1 MKYFLLFVSI
11 IIVAN
16 FSFAGKKY
24 RNFTEVPVC
33 EVQYISPDSLL
44 LADTLQNTN
53 PARWTLQTSPYLG
66 DTITVVGM
74 CLAPAKTITYTASGF
89 TLLLADTSA
98 SGIMKPW
105 CGLLVRCN
113 TADSGQ
119 AILDGI
125 LNIQKGDI
133 VKVTGFVSE
142 FPNNPTSMNS
152 ASQFQPIPGIAF
164 EIIGSGDVPKPH
176 PVSVGDFYTGLFP
189 NGTVRYSTGEQYE
202 GVYVEMTNLTV
213 NARVNT
219 SRGTFSVV
227 DAVGNS
233 ISDYDA
239 SHFFT
244 LGHGNPPIPGDPS
257 YTTLW
262 NKIQVGTLID
272 TLRGFITVA
281 SGQENQR
288 GYRIC
293 PTFIGDVVVGVV
305 KAQVYSHRRYPVIVP
320 SDSAPR
326 VNVTV
331 KEGENTIASV
341 KLFYRTN
348 GGNFSELPMSTI
360 SGDTTYEAAI
370 PMQTAGT
377 WVDYFVEVKDDA
389 DYVSILSSAA
399 SDGSQ
404 SDTSKGYFFY
414 KVNNGALSIR
424 DIQYTPYVNGRSAYV
439 GAVTTVSGFV
449 TADTANLMLTALTT
463 GGTSAWY
470 IQDSSAMWNGMWIVG
485 PESLLASVK
494 NNDNITVTGSI
505 QESNDVTRIAFVS
518 SVTVNST
525 GNPKRIPIKLKTG
538 RFGPTVGNGNTDAEP
553 YEGVLVQFDSVT
565 VTNVYPTFAD
575 ITEYE
580 INDGTG
586 PILVRRDGTNKYSN
600 VEADTI
606 FGMHILHQGDKIQ
619 SLVGVM
625 YFSFRRYKITP
636 RTNSDITG
644 VTGIVERTDVVPTAF
659 SLSQNYPNPFNP
671 TTSFSYAL
679 ASPSLVTLKV
689 FNILGEEIATLVNGF
704 QEVGSYNISFDAAK
718 LASGVYFYR
727 LTAGEYSAT
736 KKMLLMK

>member
-1 MKYFLLFVSI
+1 M
-11 IIVAN
+11 
-16 FSFAGKKY
+16 
-24 RNFTEVPVC
+24 
-33 EVQYISPDSLL
+33 
-44 LADTLQNTN
+44 
-53 PARWTLQTSPYLG
+53 
-66 DTITVVGM
+66 
-74 CLAPAKTITYTASGF
+74 
-89 TLLLADTSA
+89 
-98 SGIMKPW
+98 
-105 CGLLVRCN
+105 
-113 TADSGQ
+113 
-119 AILDGI
+119 
-125 LNIQKGDI
+125 
-133 VKVTGFVSE
+133 
-142 FPNNPTSMNS
+142 
-152 ASQFQPIPGIAF
+152 
-164 EIIGSGDVPKPH
+164 
-176 PVSVGDFYTGLFP
+176 
-189 NGTVRYSTGEQYE
+189 
-202 GVYVEMTNLTV
+202 
-213 NARVNT
+213 
-219 SRGTFSVV
+219 
-227 DAVGNS
+227 
-233 ISDYDA
+233 
-239 SHFFT
+239 
-244 LGHGNPPIPGDPS
+244 
-257 YTTLW
+257 
-262 NKIQVGTLID
+262 
-272 TLRGFITVA
+272 
-281 SGQENQR
+281 
-288 GYRIC
+288 
-293 PTFIGDVVVGVV
+293 
-305 KAQVYSHRRYPVIVP
+305 
-320 SDSAPR
+320 
-326 VNVTV
+326 
-331 KEGENTIASV
+331 KEGENTIASA
-341 KLFYRTN
+341 KLFYHRMAEI
-348 GGNFSELPMSTI
+348 SELPMSTI

-538 RFGPTVGNGNTDAEP
+538 RLGPTVGNGNTDAEP

-625 YFSFRRYKITP
+625 YFY
-636 RTNSDITG
+636 SDDTKLHHAPI
-644 VTGIVERTDVVPTAF
+644 A
-659 SLSQNYPNPFNP
+659 
-671 TTSFSYAL
+671 
-679 ASPSLVTLKV
+679 
-689 FNILGEEIATLVNGF
+689 ILPA
-704 QEVGSYNISFDAAK
+704 
-718 LASGVYFYR
+718 
-727 LTAGEYSAT
+727 
-736 KKMLLMK
+736 